1 MNVPS
6 FHRSIE
12 YTYKYEH
19 ILCSGMRSACYSIFN
34 DLFYFFNMLVLL
46 FSSPISMSGKIDTVS
61 NMFQPLCASVE
72 FILE

>member
-19 ILCSGMRSACYSIFN
+19 ILCSGMRSACYFDIQRSFLLLQYVSSS
-34 DLFYFFNMLVLL
+34 LFESDFDERQN
-46 FSSPISMSGKIDTVS
+46 
-61 NMFQPLCASVE
+61 
-72 FILE
+72 